1 MFLENM
7 QSVGL
12 KFETF
17 NNKCFFETRTFTT
30 ENFSKSPFPDDFV
43 LMSETLQLFVQNG
56 IFFCERMDLAE
67 NLNDVKR
74 WSRVTNFD
82 VDLMLILM
90 MNWSVILSLVWF
102 HENKPILFEFF
113 PNWGQKKRRNDLIG
127 QNLIDWEGID
137 GNVAKKLSVRSE
149 KVPLSYV
156 NRYMDWL
163 RLNGVYFL
171 LKLKVQL
178 LHRCLNFWFLF
189 HFIWIRA
196 IFLV

>member
-17 NNKCFFETRTFTT
+17 NDKCFFETRTFTT

-56 IFFCERMDLAE
+56 IFFGERMDLAE

-74 WSRVTNFD
+74 WSRVTDFD

-90 MNWSVILSLVWF
+90 MN
-102 HENKPILFEFF
+102 
-113 PNWGQKKRRNDLIG
+113 
-127 QNLIDWEGID
+127 
-137 GNVAKKLSVRSE
+137 
-149 KVPLSYV
+149 
-156 NRYMDWL
+156 
-163 RLNGVYFL
+163 
-171 LKLKVQL
+171 
-178 LHRCLNFWFLF
+178 
-189 HFIWIRA
+189 
-196 IFLV
+196 